1 MGFLKNK
8 DLYKVWVFAPFLET
22 IDDNLEC
29 YYDYTQSIAEYTKVF
44 AENDCDWEW
53 INITPNNLEADINN
67 VKQHSIKKNIVL
79 NLCDG
84 DELNGIPGI
93 SVIHT
98 LEKNNI
104 IYTGADVYFYDITTS
119 KISMKRAFDRDG
131 VSTPKWVLLNGK
143 VNKNI
148 MDKLGDT
155 VIVKPAVSAGSMGLG
170 IKNVVSNSREMED
183 VVADIKLGYRGWKLD
198 NNGLIAE
205 QFIKGR
211 EFTTFL
217 IGSSSIPASIKFY
230 QPVERVFHSSLPD
243 EEQFLSFDRLWETY
257 DKESPMPGNEDFY
270 QYAPVQSPDLIEAL
284 RSLSF
289 LAYKSVKGMGYARLD
304 FRMDKETKCLHV
316 LEVNAQCG
324 LSEDEDYTSIG
335 AILRFSNKK
344 FSDIIFEILDDAL
357 LREKNPAIINESMCT
372 SA

>member
-8 DLYKVWVFAPFLET
+8 DLFKVWIFAPFLET
-22 IDDNLEC
+22 TDDNLKC
-29 YYDYTQSIAEYTKVF
+29 YSDYSQSIAEYKKIF
-44 AENDCDWEW
+44 AEKNCDWEW
-53 INITPNNLEADINN
+53 INITPDNLKDEINR
-67 VKQHSIKKNIVL
+67 VKQYSIKKNIVL

-84 DELNGIPGI
+84 DEINGIPGI
-93 SVIHT
+93 SVIHA

-104 IYTGADVYFYDITTS
+104 IYTGADAYFYDITTS
-119 KISMKRAFDRDG
+119 KISMKRAFDGDN
-131 VSTPKWVLLNGK
+131 VTTPKWVVLNGII
-143 VNKNI
+143 NNSI
-148 MDKLGDT
+148 MEKLGNT
-155 VIVKPAVSAGSMGLG
+155 AIVKPAVSAGSMGLS
-170 IKNVVSNSREMED
+170 IKNVVSNSSEMED

-198 NNGLIAE
+198 NDGLLAE

-217 IGSSSIPASIKFY
+217 TGSSSNPSSLKFY
-230 QPVERVFHSSLPD
+230 PPVERVFHSSLPD

-270 QYAPVQSPDLIEAL
+270 KYAPVESPELIEAL

-289 LAYKSVKGMGYARLD
+289 IAYKSVKGMGYARLD
-304 FRMDKETKCLHV
+304 FRMDKDTKCLHV

-335 AILRFSNKK
+335 AILRFSNKN

-357 LREKNPAIINESMCT
+357 LREKKPFIINESMCSST
-372 SA
+372 

>member
-1 MGFLKNK
+1 MGFKRNK

-22 IDDNLEC
+22 PDNNLKC
-29 YYDYTQSIAEYTKVF
+29 YYDYTQSISEYTKIF
-44 AENDCDWEW
+44 REIDCDWEW
-53 INITPNNLEADINN
+53 VNITQDNLEAEIKR
-67 VKQHSIKKNIVL
+67 VKAHFIKKNIVL

-84 DELNGIPGI
+84 DELNGLPGI
-93 SVIHT
+93 SVIYA

-104 IYTGADVYFYDITTS
+104 LYTGADAFFYDITTS
-119 KISMKRAFDRDG
+119 KISMKKAFDLDN
-131 VSTPKWVLLNGK
+131 VSTPKWVLLNGS
-143 VNKNI
+143 VNKNV
-148 MDKLGDT
+148 MEKLGESA
-155 VIVKPAVSAGSMGLG
+155 IVKPAVSAGSMGLG
-170 IKNVVSNSREMED
+170 IKNVVSNFREMEN
-183 VVADIKLGYRGWKLD
+183 VVADIRLGYRGWKLD
-198 NNGLIAE
+198 NEGLIAE
-205 QFIKGR
+205 EFIKGR

-257 DKESPMPGNEDFY
+257 DEESPMPGNEYFY
-270 QYAPVQSPDLIEAL
+270 QYAPVKSPELIEEL

-289 LAYKSVKGMGYARLD
+289 LAYISVKGKGYARLD
-304 FRMDKETKCLHV
+304 FRMDKETKRLQV

-335 AILRFSNKK
+335 AILRFSNKS

-357 LREKNPAIINESMCT
+357 LREKKPLIVQ
-372 SA
+372 

>member
-22 IDDNLEC
+22 TDDNLEC
-29 YYDYTQSIAEYTKVF
+29 YYDYTQSIAEYTKIF
-44 AENDCDWEW
+44 AEINCAWEW
-53 INITPNNLEADINN
+53 VNITPNNLEAEIKR
-67 VKQHSIKKNIVL
+67 VKEHFIKKNIVF

-93 SVIHT
+93 SVIYA

-104 IYTGADVYFYDITTS
+104 LYTGADAFFYDITTS
-119 KISMKRAFDRDG
+119 KISMKKAFDLDN
-131 VSTPKWVLLNGK
+131 VSTPKWILLNGS
-143 VNKNI
+143 VNKNV
-148 MDKLGDT
+148 MDKLGESA
-155 VIVKPAVSAGSMGLG
+155 IVKPAVSAGSMGLG
-170 IKNVVSNSREMED
+170 IKNVVNNFREMEN
-183 VVADIKLGYRGWKLD
+183 VVAGVRLGYRGWKLD
-198 NNGLIAE
+198 TGGVIAE

-217 IGSSSIPASIKFY
+217 TGSFSNPAYIKFY

-257 DKESPMPGNEDFY
+257 EEESPMPGNDFFY
-270 QYAPVQSPDLIEAL
+270 QYAPVTSPELIEAL

-289 LAYKSVKGMGYARLD
+289 LAYNSVKGKGYARLD

-335 AILRFSNKK
+335 AILRFSNKN

-357 LREKNPAIINESMCT
+357 LREKKPIIVQ
-372 SA
+372 